1 VGVRALEALSPLVL
15 ASRSPQRRAILTL
28 LGVAFRVEEP
38 RYEEVDPPGA
48 TPQELVRVH
57 ALGKARSVAGERVLG
72 VDTTVDVD
80 GESLGK
86 AAGEDEARRSL
97 RRLSGRAHEVH
108 SGLCLRVGDREHVRV
123 ATTRVL
129 FRRLSDDDVEWYIAS
144 GEWRERAGAYAVQ
157 GRGAA
162 FVRAVEGDYQNVV
175 GLPVAALMDAVDE
188 AASAALRAAARA

>member
-28 LGVAFRVEEP
+28 LGVEFRVEAP
-38 RYEEVDPPGA
+38 DYEEVDPPGA
-48 TPQELVRVH
+48 TPQELVRAH
-57 ALGKARSVAGERVLG
+57 AVGKVRSVAGERVLG

-80 GESLGK
+80 GDSLAK
-86 AAGEDEARRSL
+86 AAGEEEARGML
-97 RRLSGRAHEVH
+97 WRLSGRAHEVH
-108 SGLCLRVGDREHVRV
+108 SGLCLRAGGREIVRV

-129 FRRLSDDDVEWYIAS
+129 FRRLSDDDVEWYVAS
-144 GEWRERAGAYAVQ
+144 GEWRDRAGSYAVQ

-175 GLPVAALMDAVDE
+175 GLPVAALVDAAGEVTR
-188 AASAALRAAARA
+188 LRATATS